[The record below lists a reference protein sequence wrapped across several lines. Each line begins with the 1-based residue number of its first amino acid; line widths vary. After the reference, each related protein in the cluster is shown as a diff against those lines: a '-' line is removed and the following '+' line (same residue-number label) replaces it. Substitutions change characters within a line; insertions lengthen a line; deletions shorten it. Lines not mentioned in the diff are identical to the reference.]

1 VQRSRWPFIDSLAE
15 ERMSDRYMEAKK
27 DLDQMKRHLRKLHMK
42 KEQEISMRRVG
53 RRLCAT
59 DIKEMR
65 EMEKTIEDLL
75 DQPRS
80 IFNSQQRSMFE
91 TVKNQYWASMR
102 SWRNRLVFAEQ
113 YRMKRRRN
121 RLQAAAQAKALS
133 GPPA

>member
-1 VQRSRWPFIDSLAE
+1 
-15 ERMSDRYMEAKK
+15 MSDRYMEAKK

-42 KEQEISMRRVG
+42 KEQEIAMRRVG